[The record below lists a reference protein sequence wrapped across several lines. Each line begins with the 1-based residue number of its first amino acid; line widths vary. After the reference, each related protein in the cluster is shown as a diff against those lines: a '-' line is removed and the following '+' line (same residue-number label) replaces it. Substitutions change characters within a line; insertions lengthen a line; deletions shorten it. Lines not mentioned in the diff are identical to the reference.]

1 MNAGIAAKKPGDK
14 IRLAVTRA
22 GKDIEVEITL
32 GHKMQRS
39 FKIIPVANP
48 NALQTAILKDWMKAR
63 SL

>member
-1 MNAGIAAKKPGDK
+1 
-14 IRLAVTRA
+14 VTR
-22 GKDIEVEITL
+22 GSKDIEVEITL
-32 GHKMQRS
+32 GHKMQWS